1 MRAQRRADLPTL
13 RRWAIVRHWSRL
25 RPDTALMYDTAMPLD
40 PRYAGYALSFLG
52 AALFSTKAIFI
63 KLAYVERADAALM
76 VAWRMIFALPFY
88 AAVGWWAL
96 NQRRA
101 RGEGDPSRSTIALAA
116 LTGFFGY
123 YMASQLDFAGLQYIS
138 AQLERLVLFTYPM
151 FIMFLGALFQGHRI
165 TSAGVAA
172 AGISYL
178 GLAIVFAMDV
188 PTGGRNTAWGTL
200 LVLGAALSFAVH
212 HLMAKRVLPALG
224 SALFTAI
231 ALATASVFCILHQVI
246 VSGDFSAS
254 PRFLWL
260 TAGCAL
266 FATVLPTFLISAG
279 LARSSPQSV
288 AMISTV
294 SPIVTIALAVA
305 ILGEAFTLADALG
318 SSLVLAGVG
327 LYTWGE
333 GRSSKGAADLPGD
346 EQDVAEAG
354 AGGERNSV

>member
-1 MRAQRRADLPTL
+1 M
-13 RRWAIVRHWSRL
+13 S
-25 RPDTALMYDTAMPLD
+25 LD

-52 AALFSTKAIFI
+52 AALFSTKAIFV
-63 KLAYVERADAALM
+63 KLAFADRVDAALM

-88 AAVGWWAL
+88 LAIGAWAWSE
-96 NQRRA
+96 RRA
-101 RGEGDPSRSTIALAA
+101 AGAAPPEPRTIMLAA
-116 LTGFFGY
+116 ATGFAGY
-123 YMASQLDFAGLQYIS
+123 YVASQLDFAGLQYIS
-138 AQLERLVLFTYPM
+138 AQIERLVLFTYPM
-151 FIMFLGALFQGHRI
+151 FIMFLGAIFSGTRI
-165 TSAGVAA
+165 TGTGLAA
-172 AGISYL
+172 AAISYL
-178 GLAIVFAMDV
+178 GLALVFATDF
-188 PTGGRNTAWGTL
+188 PAGGRDTVWGTL

-231 ALATASVFCILHQVI
+231 ALTSASVFCIGHQI
-246 VSGDFSAS
+246 VFGSGSFAAS
-254 PRFLWL
+254 QHFLML
-260 TAGCAL
+260 TAGCAI

-279 LARSSPQSV
+279 LARSSAQSV

-305 ILGEAFTLADALG
+305 ILGETFTLADAIG
-318 SSLVLAGVG
+318 STLVLAGVG

-333 GRSSKGAADLPGD
+333 GRVASHAPDLPGD